1 MRRKIK
7 NDILNFLN
15 QDAKRRLCLL
25 LEPDRS
31 VKHI

>member
-15 QDAKRRLCLL
+15 QDAKKKALL
-25 LEPDRS
+25 VTGLDRS

>member
-15 QDAKRRLCLL
+15 QDAKKEGFACYWSQT
-25 LEPDRS
+25 DR
-31 VKHI
+31 